1 MGRKYTV
8 AQFYTLIKYIRSKS
22 PLCSI
27 TTDYIVGFPT
37 ETAEEFKDSVKNLEK
52 LSLSNIHIFP
62 YSSHSGTKASLL
74 KNIVSDSE
82 KKKRYMMID
91 TQNKKNMIAF
101 LNKFIGKT
109 VDVLFEKSSKLGLQ
123 YGHSQYFFS
132 VIVRTKKILTNQLL
146 NVKIISIENN
156 EVFGKLI

>member
-37 ETAEEFKDSVKNLEK
+37 ETIQNFKDSIKNLEK
-52 LSLSNIHIFP
+52 LCFSNIHIFP
-62 YSSHSGTKASLL
+62 YSSHSGTKAALL
-74 KNIVSDSE
+74 KNVVSDSE
-82 KKKRYMMID
+82 KKKRYMTID
-91 TQNKKNMIAF
+91 AQNKKNMNAF
-101 LNKFIGKT
+101 FNKFIGKT
-109 VDVLFEKSSKLGLQ
+109 VNVLFEKSSKPGLQ

-132 VIVRTKKILTNQLL
+132 VNVKIKKILTNKMLK
-146 NVKIISIENN
+146 VKITSIENN